1 MPDPT
6 ARCATAVF
14 QAAIGCYPSLGATA
28 KGIMIEPCIGYIFP
42 DTGSVR
48 SPPAGHPEMGGRK
61 SSFQVFGATGLSRF
75 RRENQTGKARS
86 ECQTLRSRTI

>member
-6 ARCATAVF
+6 ARSATAVF

-28 KGIMIEPCIGYIFP
+28 KGVMIEPCIGYIFP

-48 SPPAGHPEMGGRK
+48 SLSAGRP
-61 SSFQVFGATGLSRF
+61 
-75 RRENQTGKARS
+75 
-86 ECQTLRSRTI
+86 